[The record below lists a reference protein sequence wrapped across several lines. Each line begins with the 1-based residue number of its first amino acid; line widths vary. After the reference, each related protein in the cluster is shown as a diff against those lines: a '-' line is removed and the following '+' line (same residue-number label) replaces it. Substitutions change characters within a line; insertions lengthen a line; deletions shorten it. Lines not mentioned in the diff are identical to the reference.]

1 MAFAMPIN
9 YGALVLQ
16 QLRGIKGFINSFSQ
30 TVIVPDGPKSGNV
43 TATVITSPVPGTI
56 SEGTQVTNL
65 AVTVAVALTFVDKQ
79 VTMSLKPSQAKSFF
93 TKPENLVTLAANH
106 ADGMEY
112 DATGSMIADMYAAT
126 PGLSVTLPDGQG
138 NLSHDGTV
146 AEQAQNMAAIMELVA
161 YVMSL
166 QQGGSADQFGIICYN
181 KTFGNLVALRGGSAN
196 AIYESSTN
204 LWRYLGIPIYSTSY
218 ATDFGAASRPAAFVY
233 HRDCGAI
240 LWDTPELMGG
250 GPMWHDDAMIK
261 WTTIAPYAHKII
273 NEALLG
279 ELLNLAAL

>member
-1 MAFAMPIN
+1 MPIS
-9 YGALVLQ
+9 YGAMTLQ
-16 QLRGIKGFINSFSQ
+16 QIRGIPGFVNSFSNS
-30 TVIVPDGPKSGNV
+30 VIVPDGPRSGNV
-43 TATVITSPVPGTI
+43 TATVISSPVPGTI
-56 SEGTQVTNL
+56 AEGTPVTNL
-65 AVTVAVALTFVDKQ
+65 AVTVAVALEFIDKH

-93 TKPENLVTLAANH
+93 TKPENLVTLAKNH
-106 ADGMEY
+106 ADGMLY

-138 NLSHDGTV
+138 NMGTDGTV
-146 AEQAQNMAAIMELVA
+146 GEAHENLSKLMELIA

-166 QQGGSADQFGIICYN
+166 QQAGKADEFGIICYN
-181 KTFGNLVALRGGSAN
+181 KTFGNLITLRSDN
-196 AIYESSTN
+196 YRAIYDSATN
-204 LWRYLGIPIYSTSY
+204 IWRFLGIPIYSTSY
-218 ATDFGAASRPAAFVY
+218 STNFGAASRPAAFVY

-240 LWDTPELMGG
+240 LWDTPEIMGG